1 MMDEPEKVEWF
12 SCLRFGHGNGT
23 GELLCGPLKQWK
35 LSMAGHG
42 EYMRNKQGKKR
53 RQGVQLA
60 GKRSG
65 AEGPGFGIHCF
76 IINNPG
82 DIDPW
87 LLVASLTRDVFLPPI
102 MRVMRRN
109 DMEFRGLDWRNLT
122 NCN

>member
-1 MMDEPEKVEWF
+1 MQRFIDIEGELGKKDMGMVDGNKTEKVEVV
-12 SCLRFGHGNGT
+12 
-23 GELLCGPLKQWK
+23 ELLCGF
-35 LSMAGHG
+35 MAGHG

-87 LLVASLTRDVFLPPI
+87 LLVASLSKDGMF
-102 MRVMRRN
+102 
-109 DMEFRGLDWRNLT
+109 FF
-122 NCN
+122 

>member
-1 MMDEPEKVEWF
+1 MV
-12 SCLRFGHGNGT
+12 
-23 GELLCGPLKQWK
+23 ELLCGF
-35 LSMAGHG
+35 MAGHG

-87 LLVASLTRDVFLPPI
+87 LLVASLSKDGMFFLYCP
-102 MRVMRRN
+102 
-109 DMEFRGLDWRNLT
+109 L
-122 NCN
+122 